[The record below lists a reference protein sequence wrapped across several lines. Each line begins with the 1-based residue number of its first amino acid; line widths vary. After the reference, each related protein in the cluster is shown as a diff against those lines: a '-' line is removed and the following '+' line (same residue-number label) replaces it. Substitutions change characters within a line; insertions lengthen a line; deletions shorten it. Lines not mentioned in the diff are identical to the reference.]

1 MPYPPIFALLFVY
14 SLFESRIPKQFW
26 FITGGLIVS
35 GIFAIVEPVKN
46 VNYIQIFHIAVLI
59 EAIRLMIAGIRRK
72 EDGAW
77 IIVGGFAF
85 LIVFSSY
92 DPLMDFGVIEAING
106 IYNGYPFGFIGL
118 IISMSVYLSR
128 NFARTNKNLEA
139 QLVQVKDLSEKT
151 IRQERER
158 ARLEAENARKTH
170 ELEEARQLQ
179 VSMLPKELPQLA
191 YLEIGVFMKTATEVG
206 GDYYDFHLADNGTLT
221 VAVGDA
227 TGHGMKAGTMV
238 SVIKSLFIAEASQTD
253 ILTFFKKCSKT
264 IKHMHLGNLYMAM
277 MLIKIKD
284 HKMIASSAGI
294 PPIYLYRSE
303 TNSVEEIVIK
313 GMPLGGPASFPYKQ
327 RETNLTPGDTVLLMS
342 DGFPE
347 LFNDK
352 DEMLDYPRVKEIFKE
367 AADRSADEII
377 AHLNEAGERWSNGR
391 PQDDDITFVVLK
403 VKQNGKL

>member
-1 MPYPPIFALLFVY
+1 MDLYQQIFFTTLAIAFGLLHFILFLCNRHLKGNLYFAIFVFLYAASIFFDFQHFLVISEHKELFYLRIHRAIMPYPPIFALLFVY

-253 ILTFFKKCSKT
+253 ILTFFKKCTQT
-264 IKHMHLGNLYMAM
+264 IK
-277 MLIKIKD
+277 
-284 HKMIASSAGI
+284 
-294 PPIYLYRSE
+294 
-303 TNSVEEIVIK
+303 
-313 GMPLGGPASFPYKQ
+313 
-327 RETNLTPGDTVLLMS
+327 
-342 DGFPE
+342 
-347 LFNDK
+347 
-352 DEMLDYPRVKEIFKE
+352 
-367 AADRSADEII
+367 
-377 AHLNEAGERWSNGR
+377 
-391 PQDDDITFVVLK
+391 
-403 VKQNGKL
+403 